1 MRQQLFAIFYILASG
16 FWLLPAPKTLAGKPT
31 LKALAGKSSVLCL
44 LFSVFGLLP
53 SASAS
58 PLPTFNDFGRVD
70 RERRASGQLQTAESL
85 GLMRVD
91 PALILRIAEQ
101 YSDDPQIQWGAAE
114 LLTDWT
120 QKQAQFETALAVS
133 GTNTDI
139 ALRFGFA
146 AMNSKQ
152 PDLALDWICYCQE
165 QDPTNVLPW
174 IGELWILHQKG
185 GAIDAYQPPAT
196 ATQYHDYGVG
206 AARARI
212 RLLEAAGYSP
222 YAARRIGFVPD
233 MSALQVMQQLFRLKL
248 PGSISP
254 LLMATAQSMQH
265 GKYLITELVG
275 QSLEKAL
282 LTAQTDASTN
292 TEVTT
297 ARLEQLV
304 ARRTQM
310 KQLVTDLGRTIVDNA
325 TEPEMVQYYD
335 DALNFGEEEGMKR
348 LAMTVRKRPA
358 FVP

>member
-1 MRQQLFAIFYILASG
+1 MRFLVAAVVSFFILH
-16 FWLLPAPKTLAGKPT
+16 
-31 LKALAGKSSVLCL
+31 SSS
-44 LFSVFGLLP
+44 F
-53 SASAS
+53 AS
-58 PLPTFNDFGRVD
+58 PLPTFNDFSRMD
-70 RERRASGQLQTAESL
+70 RERRASGQVQNAELL

-101 YSDDPQIQWGAAE
+101 YPDDQQIQWGAAE

-152 PDLALDWICYCQE
+152 PDFALDWICYCQE
-165 QDPTNVLPW
+165 HDPTNVLPW
-174 IGELWILHQKG
+174 LGELWILHQKG
-185 GAIDAYQPPAT
+185 GVIDAYQPPTT

-212 RLLEAAGYSP
+212 HLLEAAGYSP

-248 PGSISP
+248 PGSTQS

-265 GKYLITELVG
+265 GTFFITELVG

-282 LTAQTDASTN
+282 LTAQADASTN
-292 TEVTT
+292 TEATVT

-304 ARRTQM
+304 ARRTQI
-310 KQLVTDLGRTIVDNA
+310 KQLVTDVGRSVVDNA
-325 TEPEMVQYYD
+325 TEREMVQYYD
-335 DALNFGEEEGMKR
+335 DALNFGEEEAMKR
-348 LAMTVRKRPA
+348 LTKTVKK
-358 FVP
+358 